1 MRTTVD
7 IDPSILEE
15 LRLEATRRGTTVKAL
30 LNAALRAG
38 LAMRVAE
45 PRTQYRVNTASLGAP
60 RVDLDQALRVADALE
75 DEQHR
80 HELQLR
86 K

>member
-7 IDPSILEE
+7 IDPLLLEE
-15 LRLEATRRGTTVKAL
+15 LRLEATKRGTTVKAL

-45 PRTQYRVNTASLGAP
+45 PRTQYRLNTVSLGAP
-60 RVDLDQALRVADALE
+60 RVDLDHALQVADALE
-75 DEQHR
+75 DEEHR
-80 HELQLR
+80 RELQLR

>member
-7 IDPSILEE
+7 IEPRLLEK
-15 LRLEATRRGTTVKAL
+15 LRAEAARRGTSVKAL

-38 LAMRVAE
+38 LEARVAE
-45 PRTQYRVNTASLGAP
+45 PAVAYRLNSVSLGAP
-60 RVDLDQALRVADALE
+60 RMDLDRALQVADALE
-75 DEQHR
+75 DEEHLR
-80 HELQLR
+80 DLQRR